1 MMSTIYRVV
10 LLLHICAGI
19 SGLVAFWIPA
29 VARKGQTLHVR
40 AGWAFFYATTVV
52 AATGVMMATVLLIDP
67 LAVKPLQ
74 AALDP
79 RRVQEIATTIRLTS
93 LFLFYLVLITFVP
106 VYHGVRVLAT
116 RAEPERLRTRFHTAI
131 NVTVIVAAAAM
142 ILLSVVTRQPVFG
155 GLSVIGFLMGPGH
168 LSFARRPYPTPMAW
182 WYEHMGSMLGG
193 GIAFHTAFLVLGAGR
208 LFGITLEGPI
218 AMVPWLL
225 PTIIGVPVT
234 SIWVGY
240 YRRKFNEA
248 GPAGA
253 GSAERARAAVRH

>member
-1 MMSTIYRVV
+1 MNIMSSIYRLV

-29 VARKGQTLHVR
+29 IARKGQALHIR
-40 AGWAFFYATTVV
+40 AGRAFFYATSVV
-52 AATGVMMATVLLIDP
+52 AASGIAMATLLLIDP
-67 LAVKPLQ
+67 LAVKPLGM
-74 AALDP
+74 AVEPGRA
-79 RRVQEIATTIRLTS
+79 QEIANTIRLTS

-116 RAEPERLRTRFHTAI
+116 RTAPERLRTGFHTAL
-131 NVTVIVAAAAM
+131 NLTVIAAAVAM
-142 ILLSVVTRQPVFG
+142 IVLSLATRQPVFG
-155 GLSVIGFLMGPGH
+155 ALSVIGFLVGPGN
-168 LSFARRPYPTPMAW
+168 LRFARQPYPTPMAW

-218 AMVPWLL
+218 AILPWLL
-225 PTIIGVPVT
+225 PTIVGVPVT

-240 YRRKFNEA
+240 YRRKFNEVGGAASA
-248 GPAGA
+248 G
-253 GSAERARAAVRH
+253 RAHA

>member
-1 MMSTIYRVV
+1 MSSIYRIV

-29 VARKGQTLHVR
+29 FARKGQTLHVR
-40 AGWAFFYATTVV
+40 AGWAFFYATSVV
-52 AATGVMMATVLLIDP
+52 AATGVMMATLLLIDP
-67 LAVKPLQ
+67 LAIKPL
-74 AALDP
+74 
-79 RRVQEIATTIRLTS
+79 RVAVEPGRAQEIATLIRLTS

-116 RAEPERLRTRFHTAI
+116 RTEPERLRTRFHTAI
-131 NVTVIVAAAAM
+131 NATVIAAAAGM

-155 GLSVIGFLMGPGH
+155 ALSVIGFLLGPGN
-168 LSFARRPYPTPMAW
+168 LSFARKPYPTPMAW

-218 AMVPWLL
+218 AILPWLL

-240 YRRKFNEA
+240 YRRKFNEV
-248 GPAGA
+248 GPAAVVSAPGA
-253 GSAERARAAVRH
+253 